1 MSTYEGFNSEVS
13 ISLAI
18 YFLDKEKAIRRARRE
33 EKRQQRIEGE
43 VA

>member
-1 MSTYEGFNSEVS
+1 MNTYEGYNSEVS

-33 EKRQQRIEGE
+33 EKREVRLAGE